1 LLGFIL
7 VLSSPAIGQQSMMDL
22 KIEHYMKEAKTYM
35 EAGNYEEANLSFRK
49 LLTLR
54 TVLPSEMCYY
64 FAETL
69 YKINQF
75 HNSKNFINKYLNLTG
90 TTGPYYKEVMA
101 LNDLVEEKFKEIED
115 CNLCDE
121 KGYAFKECP
130 QCFGVGHTSGACN
143 YCKGKGMT
151 VCLAC
156 SGNGVKITE
165 NVFKE
170 KEYKTCNICHS
181 KGYTACSVCEGT
193 KIENLNC
200 RTCRGTG
207 TQVTNKVCSH
217 IHEESATGL
226 LDH

>member
-1 LLGFIL
+1 
-7 VLSSPAIGQQSMMDL
+7 MDSG
-22 KIEHYMKEAKTYM
+22 K
-35 EAGNYEEANLSFRK
+35 YEEANLSFRK
-49 LLTLR
+49 MLTLK

-90 TTGPYYKEVMA
+90 TTGPYYKEVLA
-101 LNDLVEEKFKEIED
+101 LDDLVEEKFKEIED

-121 KGYAFKECP
+121 KGYAFKDCSK
-130 QCFGVGHTSGACN
+130 CYGIGHTSETCN

-170 KEYKTCNICHS
+170 KEYKACH
-181 KGYTACSVCEGT
+181 VCESRGYVTCTVCNGT
-193 KIENLNC
+193 KIQNLSCN
-200 RTCRGTG
+200 TCKGSGTLA
-207 TQVTNKVCSH
+207 TNTICTH
-217 IHEESATGL
+217 QTNNSATGL
-226 LDH
+226 LNH